1 MAFLHEHCISGPI
14 QSRRLGTSLGV
25 NLLPCTHKICNYN
38 CIYCECGW
46 NHPDE
51 EELRSLPTPEQ
62 IETALESRLQALSA
76 ENRPIH
82 SVTFSGNGEPTLHP
96 QFEAIMAIVCRLRDR
111 YTPHTPVSVISN
123 ASRLGLPDIRRAI
136 GRADKRIL
144 KLDAG
149 TPRLYGLINGLRL
162 ARPDL
167 PLREVAGRSETLTA
181 AELETA
187 YRNLVAN
194 LHDLPYPFTV
204 QTLFFRGRS
213 GGAVIDNTA
222 GEEWDAYVETIRD
235 IQPADLMI
243 YGLDRETPEKDLQK
257 LTEPELAELARKLR
271 AAGAPPVQYYY

>member
-62 IETALESRLQALSA
+62 IESALTQRLKHLAA
-76 ENRPIH
+76 EGRPLH
-82 SVTFSGNGEPTLHP
+82 SITFSGNGEPTLHP
-96 QFEAIMAIVCRLRDR
+96 QFETIMDIVCRLRDGLS
-111 YTPHTPVSVISN
+111 PHTPVSVISN
-123 ASRLGLPDIRRAI
+123 ASRIGLPDIRRAI
-136 GRADKRIL
+136 GRADRRIL

-149 TPRLYGLINGLRL
+149 TPRLYGLINGLRI
-162 ARPDL
+162 AQPDL
-167 PLREVAGRSETLTA
+167 PIADVAGHSGTLTA
-181 AELETA
+181 AEVETA
-187 YRNLVAN
+187 YRRLIQN
-194 LHDLPYPFTV
+194 LHDLPYPFTL

-213 GGAVIDNTA
+213 GGARIDNTG
-222 GEEWDAYVETIRD
+222 GEEFKAYVEKVRYV
-235 IQPADLMI
+235 QPADLMI
-243 YGLDRETPEKDLQK
+243 YGLDRETPEKELEK
-257 LTEPELAELARKLR
+257 LTEAELAELARKLR

>member
-46 NHPDE
+46 NQPDT

-62 IETALESRLQALSA
+62 IAEALEKRLHELSA
-76 ENRPIH
+76 EGRPLH
-82 SVTFSGNGEPTLHP
+82 SITFSGNGEPTLHP
-96 QFEAIMAIVCRLRDR
+96 QFEAIMENVCRLRDR
-111 YTPHTPVSVISN
+111 LCPHTPVSVISN
-123 ASRLGLPDIRRAI
+123 ASRLGLKDIRRAI

-162 ARPDL
+162 AQPDL
-167 PLREVAGRSETLTA
+167 PIADVAGHSQRLSA
-181 AELETA
+181 AEVETA
-187 YRNLVAN
+187 YNRLIQN
-194 LHDLPYPFTV
+194 LHDLPYPFTL

-213 GGAVIDNTA
+213 GGALIDNTS
-222 GEEWDAYVETIRD
+222 GEAWEAYVEKVRY

-243 YGLDRETPEKDLQK
+243 YGLDRETPEKALQK
-257 LTEPELAELARKLR
+257 LTEAELADLARKLR